1 MDKPRVIITSRLEQD
16 LALSLTECAHDRLFI
31 LTDDNTAR
39 LCWPVISDF
48 IGLRHASLI
57 TIPASDAH
65 KDLTSLSHVWQE
77 LSRQASPSSTCPPR
91 SSPWSTPPW
100 AARRASTS
108 SV

>member
-57 TIPASDAH
+57 TIPASDTH

-77 LSRQASPSSTCPPR
+77 LSRQGATRHS
-91 SSPWSTPPW
+91 W
-100 AARRASTS
+100 
-108 SV
+108 